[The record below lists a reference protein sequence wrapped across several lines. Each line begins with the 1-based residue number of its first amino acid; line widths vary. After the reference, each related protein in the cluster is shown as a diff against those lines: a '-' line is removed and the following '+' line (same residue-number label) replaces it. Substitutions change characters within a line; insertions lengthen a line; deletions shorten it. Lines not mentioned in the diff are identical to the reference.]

1 MSAHLG
7 TTVSG
12 YPNLFLLQGPNSG
25 LGHTSVITM
34 IESQIEHVVNALKY
48 VDQRGVA
55 SVEPRATA
63 QAAFVAEV
71 DRMMKGT
78 VWTSGGC
85 SSWYLD
91 ARGRNSAIWPGF
103 TFTFKRRVERFDPSE
118 YAVMARRSRREDTR
132 ESRTMSAPS
141 LQVAHD

>member
-1 MSAHLG
+1 MGLP
-7 TTVSG
+7 TVAG

-34 IESQIEHVVNALKY
+34 IESQIEHVVNALRY
-48 VDQRGVA
+48 VEERGAA
-55 SVEPRATA
+55 SVEPRESA

-71 DRMMKGT
+71 DAKMKGT

-91 ARGRNSAIWPGF
+91 ARGWNSAIWPGF

-118 YAVMARRSRREDTR
+118 YAVMPRRAPQNE
-132 ESRTMSAPS
+132 RTEKRS
-141 LQVAHD
+141 LGGRPQEVAHD